1 MQFDRAKYD
10 EFWGRGWTAVESV
23 FEASEADAIA
33 ELAVELCDREAEEKS
48 VGQRDQSHEGATAP
62 RKLGAP
68 FLKHED
74 MRRFVLDGRLRG
86 LVGQIIGKPA
96 TLFADQILMKPP
108 HFGSAKPYHQDNA
121 YFQCDPGDEVVTAW
135 IALDDVDESNGCLR
149 YIEGSHLG
157 PVLEHIRVPGEPH
170 NKVPPPELIDLE
182 REVPACV
189 GKGGVVFH
197 HSHELHTS
205 HRNESNRWRRGYA
218 THWCSADVTSVI
230 TTISDGYPHTH
241 PDLYARALG
250 GQV

>member
-86 LVGQIIGKPA
+86 LVG
-96 TLFADQILMKPP
+96 
-108 HFGSAKPYHQDNA
+108 
-121 YFQCDPGDEVVTAW
+121 
-135 IALDDVDESNGCLR
+135 
-149 YIEGSHLG
+149 
-157 PVLEHIRVPGEPH
+157 
-170 NKVPPPELIDLE
+170 
-182 REVPACV
+182 
-189 GKGGVVFH
+189 
-197 HSHELHTS
+197 
-205 HRNESNRWRRGYA
+205 
-218 THWCSADVTSVI
+218 
-230 TTISDGYPHTH
+230 
-241 PDLYARALG
+241 
-250 GQV
+250 